1 LAGNGLYLTS
11 RDQFVNGA
19 FSYSTRRTNVSL
31 GGNFSRLSSV
41 STAALGQTY
50 SYYGVSGSYGVNVV
64 RYVSANFRLDLLHY
78 NNIFVGTSTGFT
90 ANEVRASFGLSV
102 SRKSVPL
109 TLF

>member
-1 LAGNGLYLTS
+1 
-11 RDQFVNGA
+11 
-19 FSYSTRRTNVSL
+19 VSL